1 MHVVEAYLCA
11 CVCVVWC
18 VVWCVYGVCKHGCAW
33 RAIRGRAP
41 LACGGDEWGC
51 MRAVAELLQ
60 TESRNKHNQ
69 AITIRIQAA
78 SVALSP
84 LTMKLLKYML
94 NADQMTGGLRVCGRV
109 CIMFSQVLRGIRRQ
123 LRNWRLLRPAPASAG
138 ASHPCS
144 CPRSHPGVTHSS
156 PGSWC
161 PHSASQSTPA
171 SAAARQSGTAVRSQR
186 R

>member
-1 MHVVEAYLCA
+1 
-11 CVCVVWC
+11 
-18 VVWCVYGVCKHGCAW
+18 
-33 RAIRGRAP
+33 
-41 LACGGDEWGC
+41 

-109 CIMFSQVLRGIRRQ
+109 CIMFSQVLE
-123 LRNWRLLRPAPASAG
+123 ASAG
-138 ASHPCS
+138 NYVIGGCCGQHRRVRVP
-144 CPRSHPGVTHSS
+144 VTH
-156 PGSWC
+156 
-161 PHSASQSTPA
+161 AVAPA
-171 SAAARQSGTAVRSQR
+171 VTRVSLTRHQEAGVLIRHHNRRQRVQLRGNQVQQYARNAVD
-186 R
+186 